1 MTPRGGAKGDHL
13 GDPAGS
19 AQPSRR
25 PGARAGAGSRA
36 GARAGARVLVS
47 RCLLGEAVRYDGRAK
62 HQPVLDALAE
72 QWALVPFCPELAA
85 GLGVPRPAMDLV
97 GAVGAV
103 RVMDR
108 AAGVDLTAPIHAA
121 VAAFVTA
128 SAPIDGAI
136 LKAGSPSCG
145 VGSARR
151 YAQIGDAAPVERVD
165 GLFAAALRGL
175 DPAPALIDE
184 AALADAAALSW
195 FAVAVELRRWWRL
208 DRAGLA
214 AALRAWA
221 AARAARGEITEKIDI
236 AEIRPSADHGLLVGH
251 IEAVLSRTALD
262 DLPPRLLA
270 AATGV
275 AAVHLT
281 IGLRI
286 AAPRR
291 DRTVPPRRETKAGFP

>member
-1 MTPRGGAKGDHL
+1 
-13 GDPAGS
+13 
-19 AQPSRR
+19 
-25 PGARAGAGSRA
+25 
-36 GARAGARVLVS
+36 
-47 RCLLGEAVRYDGRAK
+47 LLGEAVRYDKRDK

-72 QWALVPFCPELAA
+72 QWALLPFCPELAA

-97 GAVGAV
+97 GPPGAV
-103 RVMDR
+103 RVLDR

-145 VGSARR
+145 VESARR
-151 YAQIGDAAPVERVD
+151 YAQIDDAAPVERVD
-165 GLFAAALRGL
+165 GLLAAALRGL

-184 AALADAAALSW
+184 AALADAAARAR

-208 DRAGLA
+208 DRAELV

-221 AARAARGEITEKIDI
+221 ASRAARGEITQKIDI
-236 AEIRPSADHGLLVGH
+236 AENTPSADHDLLVGH
-251 IEAVLSRTALD
+251 IDAMLSRTALD
-262 DLPPRLLA
+262 DLPPRLHA

-281 IGLRI
+281 IGSRI

-291 DRTVPPRRETKAGFP
+291 DRTVPLRRETKAGSP

>member
-1 MTPRGGAKGDHL
+1 MTPRGGVKGDHL

-19 AQPSRR
+19 AQPWRR
-25 PGARAGAGSRA
+25 RAGEQVGA

-47 RCLLGEAVRYDGRAK
+47 RCLLGEAVRYDGRDK
-62 HQPVLDALAE
+62 HQPVLDAGAIAE

-97 GAVGAV
+97 GAPGAV
-103 RVMDR
+103 RVFDR

-121 VAAFVTA
+121 VAAFMTA

-145 VGSARR
+145 VESARR
-151 YAQIGDAAPVERVD
+151 YAQIGDAAPAERVD
-165 GLFAAALRGL
+165 GLFAASLRAL
-175 DPAPALIDE
+175 DPAPAMIDE
-184 AALADAAALSW
+184 AALADAAALAR

-208 DRAGLA
+208 DRAGLL
-214 AALRAWA
+214 AALQAWG
-221 AARAARGEITEKIDI
+221 AARSSDEITQNTTI
-236 AEIRPSADHGLLVGH
+236 AEITRSADHDLCVGH
-251 IEAVLSRTALD
+251 IEAMLSRTALD
-262 DLPPRLLA
+262 DLPPRLHA

-281 IGLRI
+281 IGSRI

-291 DRTVPPRRETKAGFP
+291 DRTVPLRRDTKAGSK